1 MSQEEIKKNG
11 YTLEGWSIMRGGEI
25 IGNVTSVE
33 WELYDG
39 KMVKE
44 ISLTLKDY
52 SKAGEVEDVIK
63 YVYTQFPKSKIEMNM
78 DGIIN
83 FDK

>member
-1 MSQEEIKKNG
+1 MSQEEIEKNG

-39 KMVKE
+39 VRLRTLSNMSTPNFQ
-44 ISLTLKDY
+44 SLRLK
-52 SKAGEVEDVIK
+52 
-63 YVYTQFPKSKIEMNM
+63 
-78 DGIIN
+78 
-83 FDK
+83 